1 MNKQHYDLI
10 TIGAG
15 SGGLAVAEQA
25 ASFGKK
31 GAIIEAGHIGGTC
44 VNNGCVPKKVMWY
57 AAQLAHA
64 VDDASA
70 FGIPAVRGETDW
82 NKLVNAR
89 DQYISNIN
97 YYWNGYVDE
106 SGIDYIQGCARFV
119 DAGTVSVNNRLYT
132 AEHIV
137 IATGSQPVVPPVPGA
152 ELGITSDGFFEL
164 EHQPQRVAVIGGG
177 YIGVELSGVL
187 RALGSDVSIFAM
199 EDRLL
204 DRFDPMISE
213 VLAEHMKLQGVQ
225 VHTAFQVNAITGSG
239 ADLSVYSVDDQN
251 VSGFDTVIWAVG
263 RRPNTRQLNLE
274 ATGVLVQPDGVI
286 PVDDYNFTNIGG
298 IYALGDVIGKSS
310 LTPVAIAAGRKLADR
325 LFKNIVDSRVDFET
339 VPTVVFA
346 HPPIGTIG
354 LTEDQAR
361 RRHGNNVTV
370 YTSRFTPMRYAL
382 SAQGATTAMKLVC
395 AGADEKL
402 VGIHMIGDGVDEML
416 QGFAVAVNM
425 GASKADF
432 DRTIAI
438 HPSSAEELVTMKTPQ
453 PVPAVVND
461 VDYDEWKQAS

>member
-1 MNKQHYDLI
+1 
-10 TIGAG
+10 
-15 SGGLAVAEQA
+15 VAEQA
-25 ASFGKK
+25 ASCGKK
-31 GAIIEAGHIGGTC
+31 VAIIEAGHIGGTC
-44 VNNGCVPKKVMWY
+44 VNNGCVPKKLMWY

-70 FGIPAVRGETDW
+70 FGVTAARGETDW

-89 DQYISNIN
+89 DQYISNISH
-97 YYWNGYVDE
+97 YWSGYVDE
-106 SGIDYIQGCARFV
+106 SGIDFIQGYARFV
-119 DAGTVSVNNRLYT
+119 GAGTVSVNNRLYT

-152 ELGITSDGFFEL
+152 ELGITSDEFFQL
-164 EHQPQRVAVIGGG
+164 ENQPQRVAVIGGG

-187 RALGSDVSIFAM
+187 HALGSDVSLFAM

-213 VLAEHMKLQGVQ
+213 VLAEHMHEQGVQ
-225 VHTAFQVNAITGSG
+225 IHTSFQVNAIAENG
-239 ADLSVYSVDDQN
+239 AELSVHSVDDQD

-263 RRPNTRQLNLE
+263 RRPHTRQLNLE

-286 PVDDYNFTNIGG
+286 PVDDDNATNISG
-298 IYALGDVIGKSS
+298 IYAIGDVIGKSS
-310 LTPVAIAAGRKLADR
+310 LTPVAIAAGRKLANR
-325 LFKNIVDSRVDFET
+325 LFKDSVDSQVDYET

-346 HPPIGTIG
+346 HPPIGAIG

-361 RRHGNNVTV
+361 QRHGDNVTV

-382 SAQGATTAMKLVC
+382 TAQGATTAMKLVC
-395 AGADEKL
+395 AGSDEKV
-402 VGIHMIGDGVDEML
+402 VGIHMIGEGVDEML

-425 GASKADF
+425 GACKADF

-453 PVPAVVND
+453 PAPVAISAD
-461 VDYDEWKQAS
+461 DYDEWKQAS